1 MNAKIYIEGGG
12 DSKELH
18 VRCRQA
24 FRQLIEKCGFSGRM
38 PQLVACGGREA
49 TFDDFRTAHAHARAG
64 AFIAILIDSEEPVA
78 EVDQPWAHLARRD
91 GWMRPHGADDDQV
104 LLMTTCME
112 TWIICDG
119 QTLATFFGN
128 CLQTTALPSL
138 HDIESRSRGAVHDA
152 LVRATRACKAGYVKG
167 TRSFEVVG
175 RLNPATLRQHLPSFV
190 RFERVLKEKL

>member
-24 FRQLIEKCGFSGRM
+24 FRQLIEKCGFAGRM
-38 PQLVACGGREA
+38 PQLVACGGREM
-49 TFDDFRTAHAHARAG
+49 TFDDFRAAHAHARAG
-64 AFIAILIDSEEPVA
+64 DFIAMLVDSEEHVA
-78 EVDQPWAHLARRD
+78 AVDQPWAHLARSD
-91 GWMRPHGADDDQV
+91 GWTRPKDADDDQV

-112 TWIICDG
+112 TWIICDR
-119 QTLATFFGN
+119 QTLATFFGD
-128 CLQTTALPSL
+128 CLQVTALPSL
-138 HDIESRSRGAVHDA
+138 HDVESRSRGAVHDS
-152 LVRATRACKAGYVKG
+152 LVRATRTCKAGYVKG

-175 RLNPATLRQHLPSFV
+175 RLNPAALRQHLPSFV